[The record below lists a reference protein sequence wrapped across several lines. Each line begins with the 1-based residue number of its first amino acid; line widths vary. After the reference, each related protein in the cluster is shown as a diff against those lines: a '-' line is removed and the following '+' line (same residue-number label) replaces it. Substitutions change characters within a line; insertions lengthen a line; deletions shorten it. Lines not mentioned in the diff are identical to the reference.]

1 MHVNAVSFE
10 FSWNTLDKYIQDLE
24 VTMQSLFW
32 ENLYDPNINVTLL
45 KNYLNKVVLMNKH
58 ILNTL

>member
-1 MHVNAVSFE
+1 MRVNAVSFE

-58 ILNTL
+58 ILNML

>member
-1 MHVNAVSFE
+1 MRVNAVSFE

-32 ENLYDPNINVTLL
+32 ENFYDPNINVNLL